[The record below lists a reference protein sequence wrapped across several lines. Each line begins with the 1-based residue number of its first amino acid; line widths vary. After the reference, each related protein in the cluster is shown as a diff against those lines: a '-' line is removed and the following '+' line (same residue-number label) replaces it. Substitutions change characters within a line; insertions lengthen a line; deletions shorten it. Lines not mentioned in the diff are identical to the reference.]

1 MNRRKVRV
9 VAKQPKTLEAI
20 FKPERT
26 GRNKNKKRNSHRRD
40 GEQDGSICSKQVER
54 QWGKWEAAANE
65 MGRKHK
71 ERVATALCKYFK
83 CLRCRRVGSVTFLL
97 LALGHEFK
105 SHIGF
110 KLRADFSVTL
120 PLSVQ

>member
-40 GEQDGSICSKQVER
+40 GEQEGSICSKQVGEPGGR
-54 QWGKWEAAANE
+54 SAAANG
-65 MGRKHK
+65 MGRKHR
-71 ERVATALCKYFK
+71 ERVATALHKYFK
-83 CLRCRRVGSVTFLL
+83 CLCCRRVGSVTFLL

-110 KLRADFSVTL
+110 KPRADFSVTL